1 MGRVASLSFLKD
13 ILEFWIFCLLH
24 MADRSYNEEGACLA
38 KRGMCA
44 ASVGYALH
52 GPAVADI
59 EVGRVA

>member
-1 MGRVASLSFLKD
+1 MKD